1 MIKSAQYYN
10 ALTKTLADINETQGE
25 KIALVAKNV
34 AKTIENDGI
43 IYVFGCG
50 HSHLIAGDVFYRAGG
65 LANVCAM
72 LDTDL
77 MLHNGAAKSSAF
89 ERMEGLAEHIYRR
102 YNPTEKDCLF
112 VVSSSGIN
120 SVPVEMATIGR
131 KHGVFTT
138 AICSSAYFDKE
149 SRHSSGKLLYQC
161 ADVYLDNCVPCGDA
175 VVEIGDIK
183 MGAVSTAAS
192 SLILNSVLLEAA
204 DIASRT
210 TEVPIY
216 KSGNVKGGSEYNKQ
230 LIDRY
235 IPRIKH
241 L

>member
-1 MIKSAQYYN
+1 MSKSELYYDALIDTLSAIDSTQREKFSTVAEKVAETIKA
-10 ALTKTLADINETQGE
+10 
-25 KIALVAKNV
+25 
-34 AKTIENDGI
+34 DGI

-50 HSHLIAGDVFYRAGG
+50 HSHLIAGDAFYRAGG

-72 LDTDL
+72 FDTDL

-102 YNPTEKDCLF
+102 YSPTEKDCLF
-112 VVSSSGIN
+112 VISSSGIN
-120 SVPVEMATIGR
+120 SVPVEMASLG
-131 KHGVFTT
+131 KSNGVFTV
-138 AICSSAYFDKE
+138 AICSSAYFDKP

-161 ADVYLDNCVPCGDA
+161 ADVFLDNCVPCGDA
-175 VVEIGDIK
+175 VTDIGDVK

-192 SLILNSVLLEAA
+192 ALVLNSVLIDGA
-204 DIASRT
+204 DIASKD

-216 KSGNVKGGSEYNKQ
+216 KSGNVAGGSEFNKK

-235 IPRIKH
+235 MPRIRH

>member
-1 MIKSAQYYN
+1 MKKSALYYS
-10 ALTKTLADINETQGE
+10 ALTDTLAKITATQSD
-25 KIALVAKNV
+25 KIALTAENV
-34 AKTIENDGI
+34 AQTIIEDGI

-89 ERMEGLAEHIYRR
+89 ERMEGLAEHIFKR
-102 YNPTEKDCLF
+102 YTPTKKDCLF
-112 VVSSSGIN
+112 VISSSGIN
-120 SVPVEMATIGR
+120 SVPIEMANIGR
-131 KHGVFTT
+131 ENGVYTV

-161 ADVYLDNCVPCGDA
+161 ADVWLDNCVPCGDA

-204 DIASRT
+204 DIASKIID
-210 TEVPIY
+210 VPIY
-216 KSGNVKGGSEYNKQ
+216 KSGNVKGGSEYNQQ

-235 IPRIKH
+235 MPRIKH

>member
-1 MIKSAQYYN
+1 MMKSAQYYT
-10 ALTKTLADINETQGE
+10 ALTKTLADINATQCENISLAAEKVAETI
-25 KIALVAKNV
+25 K
-34 AKTIENDGI
+34 NDGI
-43 IYVFGCG
+43 VYVFGCG

-102 YNPTEKDCLF
+102 YSPTEKDCLF

-120 SVPVEMATIGR
+120 SVPVEMATIG
-131 KHGVFTT
+131 KDHGVFTA

-161 ADVYLDNCVPCGDA
+161 ADIYLDNCVPCGDA

-192 SLILNSVLLEAA
+192 SLILNSILVEAA
-204 DIASRT
+204 DIASKT
-210 TEVPIY
+210 VEVPIY
-216 KSGNVKGGSEYNKQ
+216 KSGNIKGGSEYNKQ

-235 IPRIKH
+235 MPRIKH